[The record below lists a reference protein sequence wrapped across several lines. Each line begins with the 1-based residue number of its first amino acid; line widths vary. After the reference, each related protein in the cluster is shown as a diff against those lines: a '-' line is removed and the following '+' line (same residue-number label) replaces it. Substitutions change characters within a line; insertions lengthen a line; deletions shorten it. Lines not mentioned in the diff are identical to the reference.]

1 MSTLV
6 RHLVT
11 ASAVVLVAIAPA
23 LSAAAAPPDGPPP
36 ARPDTTSAGKGDRD
50 HDKVADDLE
59 AALVRRG
66 AGDRVRVIVQGALPG
81 EGRRAAPSLTVSHS
95 YGLVRA
101 FAGSVTAGQ
110 VSALAAIPSVTRVE
124 LDGVVRAMDAAG
136 DDGYGVAAAR
146 AAYSPTL
153 GALDGGGVGICVID
167 TGIDPNHEQLAGRVV
182 GWRDWVNGRATAY
195 DDHGHGTHVA
205 SIAAGDGTGSA
216 DADRYGGVARGALL
230 IGAKVLNSSGSGS
243 DANVAAAID
252 WCAARSDVRV
262 ISMSLGSPGGDGS
275 DAGSQMAN
283 AAAAAGK
290 VVVVAAGND
299 GDAPGTISSPGVAT
313 NVITVGAASDE
324 TTLSG
329 GLDTDSGLYLAG
341 FSSRGP
347 TTNPAAP
354 LKPDVVAPGLSV
366 VAAKAN
372 TASSYV
378 AFSGTSMATP
388 FVAGVVAL
396 GLEAA
401 PASTP
406 AAVKVALQ
414 ASAQDAGATG
424 ADNEWGHGLVDA
436 RAFIAGLGAEPPG
449 TAAWPAHQVLT
460 GSLAA
465 SASRDTA
472 ISVPT
477 AGLPL
482 GVTLQITTGAATCLL
497 PIGNSCLYGYE
508 WAPDLDAYLINPSG
522 SVVAVSRCTLEATN
536 GNCAAPGRFE
546 TLGVSNAAAG
556 TWTLRVESFSGA
568 GSYVADVFGG
578 LSGSSP
584 PPPPPPPP
592 AAPSAPT
599 GLTAVAVS
607 STQVRLAWTDTSTNE
622 NGFRVERCTG
632 GSCTAFAVVA
642 SLPADSSAFTN
653 TGLKANTN
661 YRYRVVAWND
671 AGASAY
677 SNIATAKTPRR

>member
-1 MSTLV
+1 
-6 RHLVT
+6 
-11 ASAVVLVAIAPA
+11 
-23 LSAAAAPPDGPPP
+23 
-36 ARPDTTSAGKGDRD
+36 
-50 HDKVADDLE
+50 
-59 AALVRRG
+59 
-66 AGDRVRVIVQGALPG
+66 
-81 EGRRAAPSLTVSHS
+81 
-95 YGLVRA
+95 
-101 FAGSVTAGQ
+101 
-110 VSALAAIPSVTRVE
+110 
-124 LDGVVRAMDAAG
+124 
-136 DDGYGVAAAR
+136 
-146 AAYSPTL
+146 
-153 GALDGGGVGICVID
+153 
-167 TGIDPNHEQLAGRVV
+167 
-182 GWRDWVNGRATAY
+182 
-195 DDHGHGTHVA
+195 
-205 SIAAGDGTGSA
+205 
-216 DADRYGGVARGALL
+216 
-230 IGAKVLNSSGSGS
+230 
-243 DANVAAAID
+243 
-252 WCAARSDVRV
+252 
-262 ISMSLGSPGGDGS
+262 
-275 DAGSQMAN
+275 MAN

-406 AAVKVALQ
+406 ATVKAALQ

-424 ADNEWGHGLVDA
+424 ADNEWGYGLVDA
-436 RAFIAGLGAEPPG
+436 RAFIAGLGAEPSG

-460 GSLAA
+460 GTLIANT
-465 SASRDTA
+465 SRDTT

-477 AGLPL
+477 AGRPL

-497 PIGNSCLYGYE
+497 PIGTTCLYGYE

-556 TWTLRVESFSGA
+556 TWMLRVESLSGA

-584 PPPPPPPP
+584 PPPP
-592 AAPSAPT
+592 AVPSAPT

-642 SLPADSSAFTN
+642 SLPVDSSSYTN

-677 SNIATAKTPRR
+677 SNIATARTPRR